1 MKKEEAKAN
10 PIVKA
15 EKAAG
20 IPYKNA
26 GQTSS
31 FAPTSS
37 FMGGNSAW
45 GGQDKSTKPIIEN
58 PVSGVN
64 KLLDKATTSKTS
76 TASAEVT
83 QKQQRVDMESSTQVM
98 INIQTQQLQVQ
109 QEMVGVL
116 HEIRDT
122 LKVNGGSGAVNA
134 SSEEVTPPAS
144 NSANRAAEMIRAKS
158 RDIPV
163 SMSIN
168 R

>member
-1 MKKEEAKAN
+1 
-10 PIVKA
+10 
-15 EKAAG
+15 
-20 IPYKNA
+20 
-26 GQTSS
+26 
-31 FAPTSS
+31 
-37 FMGGNSAW
+37 
-45 GGQDKSTKPIIEN
+45 
-58 PVSGVN
+58 
-64 KLLDKATTSKTS
+64 
-76 TASAEVT
+76 
-83 QKQQRVDMESSTQVM
+83 MESSTQVM

-144 NSANRAAEMIRAKS
+144 NSANRAAELIRAKS